1 MSPCRCSPNKQYLW
15 AFGAEGGRRWQQVP
29 QLESPPGSWEDS
41 PGSIMRSASLPR
53 LRPKAIFGQ
62 GPAGQP
68 RGLGD
73 GAEAL
78 PPGLSAPHPP
88 GWKDWK
94 RAWGVEKAPRLL
106 CWLSQGPAHLGAG
119 KLPAP
124 SSLQLERSSK
134 SPRDLGRGLMAL
146 LTTDASSL
154 RNQSFCVSSPHS
166 WLPGG
171 A

>member
-1 MSPCRCSPNKQYLW
+1 M
-15 AFGAEGGRRWQQVP
+15 P

-78 PPGLSAPHPP
+78 PPGLFAPHPP

-106 CWLSQGPAHLGAG
+106 CWLSVTQGPC
-119 KLPAP
+119 PF
-124 SSLQLERSSK
+124 RSWEAAC
-134 SPRDLGRGLMAL
+134 PL
-146 LTTDASSL
+146 LTPAGEELKEPQGPRAGTNGSADYRCL
-154 RNQSFCVSSPHS
+154 LIKEPILLCF
-166 WLPGG
+166 
-171 A
+171 